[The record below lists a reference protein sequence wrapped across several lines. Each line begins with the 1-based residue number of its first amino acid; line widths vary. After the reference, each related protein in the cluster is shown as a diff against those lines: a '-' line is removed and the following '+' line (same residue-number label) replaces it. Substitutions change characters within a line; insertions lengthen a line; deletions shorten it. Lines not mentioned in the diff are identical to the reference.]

1 MRLRLILGEVGS
13 GLRRNASMF
22 VSVVLVAMV
31 SLFFLGAGLL
41 AQREVNLAKGYWYD
55 KVQVSVFMC
64 TAQSSDVPSCSGGAV
79 TPAQQE
85 AIKHQLESMKP
96 LVEQVY
102 YESAQ
107 DAYARFKEQFA
118 GSPYL
123 SQVTVDSMPSSFRV
137 KLSDPAR
144 YDDVVQAF
152 DGTAGVEAVSDQT
165 KVLDSFFK
173 LLNVISIGAAVLAV
187 VMVLCSILLISTTIR
202 QVAFTRRRQVNIMRM
217 VGASKATISL
227 PFIIETT
234 TAALVGA
241 ALAVG
246 LLWAM
251 VHFGVSQ
258 LVSSPTD
265 GTIISIITTRDVWVI
280 APWLVGGAL
289 ILALVTSWITLRR
302 QVQV

>member
-1 MRLRLILGEVGS
+1 MRLRFILGEVGS

-41 AQREVNLAKGYWYD
+41 AQKEVSLAKGYWYD

-64 TAQSSDVPSCSGGAV
+64 TGQSTDVASCSDGAV
-79 TPAQQE
+79 TASQQDV
-85 AIKHQLESMKP
+85 IKRQLESMKP
-96 LVEQVY
+96 LVEEIY
-102 YESAQ
+102 YESAA
-107 DAYARFKEQFA
+107 DAYSRFKEQFA

-123 SQVTVDSMPSSFRV
+123 SQVSVDSMPSSFRL
-137 KLSDPAR
+137 KLSDPSR
-144 YDDVVQAF
+144 YQDVVQAF
-152 DGTAGVEAVSDQT
+152 DGMAGVEAVSDQT

-173 LLNVISIGAAVLAV
+173 LLNVISIGAAILAV
-187 VMVLCSILLISTTIR
+187 VMVVCSILLISTTIR

-227 PFIIETT
+227 PFVIETMS
-234 TAALVGA
+234 AVLVGA
-241 ALAVG
+241 ALAIG

-258 LVSSPTD
+258 LVSSPAD
-265 GTIISIITTRDVWVI
+265 GNIISIITTRDVWQV
-280 APWLVGGAL
+280 APWLAGGAL
-289 ILALVTSWITLRR
+289 ILAFVTSWITLRR